1 MYKKEI
7 EKLISS
13 YHWMAKEVQR
23 LQRVLYGS
31 DIPMRSWGVA
41 QYGLEAAMPKGS
53 PGKSQAEL
61 RDMDIREER
70 LYKRLEYFEERV
82 YAIEAAAR
90 TIEGEQHKVIY
101 DCMTE
106 GMSYR
111 AIGLHL
117 GISRETVRRMKDEII
132 NQLCQ
137 NCRIVQLLNPKK
149 SVV

>member
-1 MYKKEI
+1 MNKKEI
-7 EKLISS
+7 ENLISS
-13 YHWMAKEVQR
+13 YYWMVKEVQR
-23 LQRVLYGS
+23 LQSVLYGS
-31 DIPMRSWGVA
+31 EIPMRSWGVA
-41 QYGLEAAMPKGS
+41 RYGLEAAMPKGS

-61 RDMDIREER
+61 KEMDMREER
-70 LYKRLEYFEERV
+70 LFKRLQYFEERV

-90 TIEGEQHKVIY
+90 TINGERHRVIY
-101 DCMTE
+101 DCMME

-137 NCRIVQLLNPKK
+137 NCRIVQLLNPEK

>member
-1 MYKKEI
+1 MNKKEI

-13 YHWMAKEVQR
+13 YHWMSKEVQR

-61 RDMDIREER
+61 KQMDLREER
-70 LYKRLEYFEERV
+70 LFKRLEYFEERV

-90 TIEGEQHKVIY
+90 KIEGEQHKVIY
-101 DCMTE
+101 DCMME
-106 GMSYR
+106 GISYR

-137 NCRIVQLLNPKK
+137 NCRIVQLLNPQK

>member
-61 RDMDIREER
+61 KADHKTLEQRVITLERASDRHDQQIMSINDKLNKIEENTTWI
-70 LYKRLEYFEERV
+70 KRSITG
-82 YAIEAAAR
+82 AIITAVCTLVISGIAA
-90 TIEGEQHKVIY
+90 
-101 DCMTE
+101 
-106 GMSYR
+106 
-111 AIGLHL
+111 LF
-117 GISRETVRRMKDEII
+117 I
-132 NQLCQ
+132 NFIQ
-137 NCRIVQLLNPKK
+137 K
-149 SVV
+149 